1 MDELLLGKLSTTVAV
16 FGNAPHICFHSAGV
30 NVTVRSADRL
40 SCDSRTLRYISHVVG
55 IDVTIIGACFAVR
68 SPLLGLALATA

>member
-1 MDELLLGKLSTTVAV
+1 MARVITDLIFSPNLSFLMDELLLGKLSKTVAV

-40 SCDSRTLRYISHVVG
+40 SCDSRTLRYMSHVS
-55 IDVTIIGACFAVR
+55 R
-68 SPLLGLALATA
+68 H